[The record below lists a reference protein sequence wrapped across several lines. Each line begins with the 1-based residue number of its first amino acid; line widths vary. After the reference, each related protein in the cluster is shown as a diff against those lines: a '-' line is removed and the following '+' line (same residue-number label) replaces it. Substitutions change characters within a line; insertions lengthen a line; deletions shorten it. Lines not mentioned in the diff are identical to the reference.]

1 MREWFKAFK
10 DQNTTHRDYRPYF
23 KPVLCYLEG
32 AWTRSTDKLEE
43 FFESDKHFIDAET
56 WYDLQEQ
63 IRFTSYTGKKASY
76 ETLDYLP
83 TTVMELINGT
93 IPYVAQW
100 NYRILCHP
108 LKNYLPINRMRP
120 VDDLATR
127 MRQHGDFHE
136 YEDTRAARFQLN
148 PIDSDEWSTVAPQLH
163 LLDSLMAEVPGK
175 DNYPANITT
184 NAYPLY
190 GLHKRTPLNAGY
202 YRRFFRTRAMN
213 DDIHV
218 AKSRGSFND
227 QNIFMA
233 ATTNSKVAPISA
245 TFCRWGR
252 RCKTYTER
260 WTYAIPL
267 EIIYLTPLSSW
278 NPYNLQ
284 YKGETGSKLAREVT
298 ANVRRGDNS
307 TDNAFD
313 GISSTLYFMTPAEF
327 YSGMEAYDPT
337 DTSIGPRWVLDPSRT
352 PRKVSTSGVRIN
364 MQEIPGVGVVR
375 QRYPVMPIH
384 EEGNT
389 IYKELEALK
398 DIVLEA
404 KNFVYMLRDSDTDIF
419 EKGFTLKMLPSTPEF
434 GSHEHLIHLTGKEVQ
449 RLYSGILVKKVTN
462 MINGHQHEVLFER
475 RIV

>member
-1 MREWFKAFK
+1 MW
-10 DQNTTHRDYRPYF
+10 
-23 KPVLCYLEG
+23 
-32 AWTRSTDKLEE
+32 S
-43 FFESDKHFIDAET
+43 
-56 WYDLQEQ
+56 
-63 IRFTSYTGKKASY
+63 
-76 ETLDYLP
+76 
-83 TTVMELINGT
+83 
-93 IPYVAQW
+93 
-100 NYRILCHP
+100 
-108 LKNYLPINRMRP
+108 
-120 VDDLATR
+120 
-127 MRQHGDFHE
+127 FHE
-136 YEDTRAARFQLN
+136 YEETRAARFQLN
-148 PIDSDEWSTVAPQLH
+148 PLDSDEWSTVAPRLH

-184 NAYPLY
+184 NAYPLS
-190 GLHKRTPLNAGY
+190 GLHKNTPLNAGY
-202 YRRFFRTRAMN
+202 YHRLFSIQVGRKDPVRM
-213 DDIHV
+213 

-245 TFCRWGR
+245 TFCRGAGKR
-252 RCKTYTER
+252 KSCKTYRER

-298 ANVRRGDNS
+298 ANGRRGGNS
-307 TDNAFD
+307 TDKAYD
-313 GISSTLYFMTPAEF
+313 GIRSTLYFMTPAEF

-337 DTSIGPRWVLDPSRT
+337 DTSTEPRWVLDPSRT

-404 KNFVYMLRDSDTDIF
+404 KNFVYMLRNSDTDIF
-419 EKGFTLKMLPSTPEF
+419 EKGFTLKMRPSSPEF
-434 GSHEHLIHLTGKEVQ
+434 GSHEHLIHLTGQEVQ
-449 RLYSGILVKKVTN
+449 HLY
-462 MINGHQHEVLFER
+462 R
-475 RIV
+475 WDP